1 MNREPF
7 LVPVIVGAV
16 LAFAALAAFVL
27 VIPLEKSQVGFR
39 GVAMENNRNA
49 GVQEKLRAINAMP
62 EAQPALT
69 EEEISGPKASE
80 VYENVQVLGHLSE
93 AQFNRIMAAIT
104 DWVSPEQGCVYCHN
118 EDGNFASDDNY
129 AKVVS
134 RRMFQMTQHINGNWK
149 KHVGDTGVTCY
160 TCHRGKNVPEHIWF
174 NTPVPKQ
181 EDRMLGKRD
190 GQNEG
195 GLASSGYASLPNT
208 HFASYLVE
216 KGDDKNR
223 RIRVQDQAALDQ
235 GLGATIQDTEWT
247 YGLMMHMSE
256 SLGAN
261 CTTCHNSRRFGS
273 WEEST
278 PQRVTAWHGI
288 RMVRDLNSD
297 YLNPL
302 KDTYPANRLGPTG
315 DAPKANCTTCHQ
327 GVQKPMYGAQMLKDY
342 LASLT
347 PVAK

>member
-1 MNREPF
+1 MNREPY
-7 LVPVIVGAV
+7 LIPVIAVAV
-16 LAFAALAAFVL
+16 LAFGALGAFVL
-27 VIPLEKSQVGFR
+27 TTPLEKTQTGFR
-39 GVAMENNRNA
+39 GVAMETNQNA
-49 GVQEKLRAINAMP
+49 RSQEKLRTLNQMP
-62 EAQPALT
+62 EPQPALAADELT
-69 EEEISGPKASE
+69 GPRASE
-80 VYENVQVLGHLSE
+80 VYENVKVLGHLSE
-93 AQFNRIMAAIT
+93 AEFNRIMAAIT
-104 DWVSPEQGCVYCHN
+104 EWVSPEQGCAYCHG

-134 RRMFQMTQHINGNWK
+134 RRMFQMTQHINGNWAN
-149 KHVGDTGVTCY
+149 HVGETGVTCY

-181 EDRMLGKRD
+181 ENRMLGKRD

-195 GLASSGYASLPNT
+195 GLATSAYSSLPNT
-208 HFASYLVE
+208 HLASYLVE

-223 RIRVQDQAALDQ
+223 GIRVQDQAALDQ
-235 GLGATIQDTEWT
+235 GYGASIKETEWT

-256 SLGAN
+256 SLGVN
-261 CTTCHNSRRFGS
+261 CTACHNSRAFGN
-273 WEEST
+273 WEQST
-278 PQRVTAWHGI
+278 PQRTTAWHGI

-302 KDTYPANRLGPTG
+302 KDTYPATRLGPTG

-327 GVQKPMYGAQMLKDY
+327 GVQKPLYGAQMLKDY

-347 PVAK
+347 PPAK